1 MYENITFESI
11 LERMLSRIPSDMDK
25 REGSLI
31 YDALAPCA
39 VELQLMYI
47 ELDNILMET
56 FADTASR
63 EYLVLRASERGIS
76 PNSATKAIL
85 KGEFDVEVGIGKRFR
100 CEGLI
105 YVVLSHIEGYIYQLQ
120 CETAG
125 QVGNRN
131 FGDLKPIDFIEGLGT
146 AKLTE
151 LIIPAED
158 EEDTESLRTRYFNSF
173 EKKAFVGNVTDYLEK
188 TNAIEGVGA
197 VKVTPVWQG
206 GGTVKLTVLD
216 SMYNKASDVL
226 LCLVQETMDPTMDGK
241 GMGIAPV
248 GHIVTV
254 DTVSEVLVDIQTTIT
269 FDTGYSFETMES
281 SINKVLE
288 EYLQEERSK
297 WGEQSY
303 LIIRIAY
310 IESKI
315 LGLKGVLDIG
325 NTKLNGVGE
334 NLVLGIFEI
343 PVLGGVVNGE

>member
-1 MYENITFESI
+1 MYEDITFESI
-11 LERMLSRIPSDMDK
+11 LVRMLSRIPSDMDK

-47 ELDNILMET
+47 ELDNILKET

-100 CEGLI
+100 CEGLV
-105 YVVLSHIEGYIYQLQ
+105 YVVLSHIEGDSYMLQ

-131 FGDLKPIDFIEGLGT
+131 FGNLKPIDYIDGLGT

-151 LIIPAED
+151 LLVPAED
-158 EEDTESLRTRYFNSF
+158 EEETESLRTRYFNSF
-173 EKKAFVGNVTDYLEK
+173 EKKAFGGNITDYLEK
-188 TNAIEGVGA
+188 TNNIDGVGDT
-197 VKVTPVWQG
+197 KVTPAWSG

-216 SMYNKASDVL
+216 STFKKASDVL
-226 LCLVQETMDPTMDGK
+226 VDLVQETIDPTKDGQ
-241 GMGIAPV
+241 GLGVAPI

-254 DTVSEVLVDIQTTIT
+254 DTVNEVLVFIQSNIT

-281 SINKVLE
+281 AINAAVE
-288 EYLQEERSK
+288 GYFEEERKK
-297 WGEQSY
+297 WGSQGY
-303 LIIRIAY
+303 LIVRIAY
-310 IESKI
+310 IEAKI
-315 LGLKGVLDIG
+315 LGLVGVLDIG
-325 NTKLNGVGE
+325 NTRLNGLSE
-334 NLVLGIFEI
+334 NLVLGAFDI
-343 PVLGGVVNGE
+343 PVLGGVVNG